1 MLHHQYLLDLH
12 PTWLPPQPHLHYQ
25 ALYYGIYEFLRAPP
39 SHVYH
44 DRAVD
49 YLLSLLA
56 NYQTS
61 RNVMQSHRILW
72 TREWLDALQ
81 YQDELDSD
89 ADTVN
94 GD

>member
-1 MLHHQYLLDLH
+1 M
-12 PTWLPPQPHLHYQ
+12 
-25 ALYYGIYEFLRAPP
+25 
-39 SHVYH
+39 
-44 DRAVD
+44 
-49 YLLSLLA
+49 SLLA